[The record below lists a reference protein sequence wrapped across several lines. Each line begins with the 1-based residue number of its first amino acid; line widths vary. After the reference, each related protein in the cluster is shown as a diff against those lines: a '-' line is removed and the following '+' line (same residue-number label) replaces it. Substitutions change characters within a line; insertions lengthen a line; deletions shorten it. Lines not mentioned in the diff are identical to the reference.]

1 VKYYLIIF
9 GLIIS
14 GCHHSEYGTLIEVN
28 TIKSENL
35 ESDIQRGLE
44 EIDFLIEFYKN
55 PSPYVEL
62 RQKLRTSLDYIDSS
76 SPTSFDY
83 DMVMKTMKRTS
94 NKLEEQAE
102 LIQKLSETESSP
114 LVKSSL
120 KLEFNKLKQRL
131 VEEALLEFEL
141 LTFRLD
147 EPMIMIETD
156 KDIYDIGEVIT
167 GEVRM
172 VFGSSNMGSS
182 IDYIKVNG
190 EAVKINKEGIGQIQ
204 IQATRNNRNL
214 AVEMK
219 MKDPIEGKITF
230 EKNKSVIMK

>member
-1 VKYYLIIF
+1 MKYYLVIF

-14 GCHHSEYGTLIEVN
+14 GCKHSENGTLIEVN
-28 TIKSENL
+28 TIEAENL
-35 ESDIQRGLE
+35 ASDIQRGLE
-44 EIDFLIEFYKN
+44 EVDFLIKFYNN
-55 PSPYVEL
+55 PSPYVDL
-62 RQKLRTSLDYIDSS
+62 GQKLRAALDYIDSS
-76 SPTSFDY
+76 SPSSFDY

-102 LIQKLSETESSP
+102 LIQKLSEAESSA
-114 LVKSSL
+114 LVESSL
-120 KLEFNKLKQRL
+120 TLEFNKLKQRL
-131 VEEALLEFEL
+131 VEESLLEFEL

-156 KDIYDIGEVIT
+156 KDAYDIGEVIT

-172 VFGSSNMGSS
+172 VFGSSNVGRS

-190 EAVKINKEGIGQIQ
+190 EFIKINKEGIGQIQ
-204 IQATRNNRNL
+204 TQVTRSNLNL

-219 MKDPIEGKITF
+219 LKDPIEGKFVF
-230 EKNKSVIMK
+230 EKNKNVIMK

>member
-1 VKYYLIIF
+1 MKYYLLIF

-14 GCHHSEYGTLIEVN
+14 GCKRSENGTLIEVN
-28 TIKSENL
+28 TIKAENL
-35 ESDIQRGLE
+35 ENDIQRGLE
-44 EIDFLIEFYKN
+44 EIDYLIEFYNN
-55 PSPYVEL
+55 PSPYVDL
-62 RQKLRTSLDYIDSS
+62 RQKLTAALAYIDSS
-76 SPTSFDY
+76 SPSSFDY

-94 NKLEEQAE
+94 NKLEEQAK
-102 LIQKLSETESSP
+102 LIRKLSEAESNALVESS
-114 LVKSSL
+114 LT
-120 KLEFNKLKQRL
+120 LEFNKLKQRL

-156 KDIYDIGEVIT
+156 KDAYDIGEVIS

-172 VFGSSNMGSS
+172 VFGSSNMGRS

-190 EAVKINKEGIGQIQ
+190 EAVKINEEGIGQIQ
-204 IQATRNNRNL
+204 TQVTNNNRNL

-219 MKDPIEGKITF
+219 MKDPIEGKFVF
-230 EKNKSVIMK
+230 EKNKSVTMK